1 MMFLGVSIFVIYLPT
16 WLERS
21 VGLTGDQ
28 IALMFVVG
36 GVANVLT
43 GPNAGKLSD
52 RIGRKG
58 MILMSCVG
66 LSILMVLTTRVV
78 TGCGVPQ
85 LTAVLDAV
93 RACET
98 SDDCDPYAE
107 IEDRRRYNKTYAT
120 MCYIAAEKIS
130 LCRWRGED
138 CPRPVYSDA
147 TRQSVCSANN
157 VCTSA
162 GWF

>member
-1 MMFLGVSIFVIYLPT
+1 MTDDFQDVQQDLDKATNKKRALSLGGILT
-16 WLERS
+16 LA
-21 VGLTGDQ
+21 VGL
-28 IALMFVVG
+28 IAILVVFRIG
-36 GVANVLT
+36 GV
-43 GPNAGKLSD
+43 
-52 RIGRKG
+52 
-58 MILMSCVG
+58 
-66 LSILMVLTTRVV
+66 MVCSV
-78 TGCGVPQ
+78 
-85 LTAVLDAV
+85 DAV